1 MLEKQQQKE
10 NEQTM
15 TFTQTRESEMY
26 NNATPEKQQP
36 KEDEQTKMLAY
47 LRETERYSNAT
58 PEERRRME
66 EQVKALFED
75 KKFKCYVERECKSDE
90 ERANLVNDVESFWSR
105 LKEYEIEN
113 NRAYGLAVGRVQSG
127 KTRNYIGL
135 LFKAIDDG
143 YNTIIVLTSKNNLL
157 AQQTHRR
164 VADWFGEKGLK
175 VSTLNL
181 LTRVD
186 EDGKDGIRWVGG
198 EFLANANRINVG
210 IIIKKFNDDI
220 DITSIDVNSRAIEL
234 ANINAEQNKTLIKA
248 SLCLDIE
255 TLNTLF
261 DSVILNPPIR
271 AGKVVI
277 YELYEKAY
285 KVLNEKGSL
294 YIVIQ
299 KKQGAVSSINKLST
313 LFKQVDILDKSGG
326 YWIIQATK

>member
-1 MLEKQQQKE
+1 MTHYYTDNSDLASNRKSFSYYFD
-10 NEQTM
+10 NEQFI
-15 TFTQTRESEMY
+15 FTTDNGVFCKNEVDYGS
-26 NNATPEKQQP
+26 
-36 KEDEQTKMLAY
+36 Y
-47 LRETERYSNAT
+47 LLIKNTY
-58 PEERRRME
+58 
-66 EQVKALFED
+66 
-75 KKFKCYVERECKSDE
+75 KKKLGNK
-90 ERANLVNDVESFWSR
+90 
-105 LKEYEIEN
+105 
-113 NRAYGLAVGRVQSG
+113 
-127 KTRNYIGL
+127 L
-135 LFKAIDDG
+135 LDLG
-143 YNTIIVLTSKNNLL
+143 CGWGV
-157 AQQTHRR
+157 
-164 VADWFGEKGLK
+164 
-175 VSTLNL
+175 
-181 LTRVD
+181 
-186 EDGKDGIRWVGG
+186 
-198 EFLANANRINVG
+198 VG

-261 DSVILNPPIR
+261 DSAILNPPIR